1 MKIFTLIV
9 ALFVFAVSFEGKA
22 QQHKQYQQ
30 GKPIHIAATVGQELQ
45 LMFPEPVK
53 KAVHEQDGRAW
64 VHSLI
69 SSTLYLTP
77 KKRFSERLLFQGIE
91 SKRMYVADMSA
102 SKTPTENVVK
112 IHLESNRSNNQSEN
126 RKNQYQKTVV
136 TPVDLVQFA
145 AQNLYAPDES
155 LIEGVPGVR
164 AVKIESDTLDRTFY
178 RGGDYQAKPYG
189 SWSASGVYVTAVE
202 MQNIRSV
209 PLEWSVCN
217 VRGRFISVAP
227 HSGTATPIL
236 APDEAMMFYFVSDE
250 PFLIAADRQGV
261 SCQP

>member
-1 MKIFTLIV
+1 MKIFTLII
-9 ALFVFAVSFEGKA
+9 ALLAFTFAFEGEA

-30 GKPIHIAATVGQELQ
+30 GEPIHIAATVGQELQ

-77 KKRFSERLLFQGIE
+77 KQRFSERLLFQGIE

-102 SKTPTENVVK
+102 SQTPTESVVK
-112 IHLESNRSNNQSEN
+112 IHIESVRSSNHGKKRTNQH
-126 RKNQYQKTVV
+126 KKAVV

-145 AQNLYAPDES
+145 AQTLYAPDES
-155 LIEGVPGVR
+155 LVEGVPGVR
-164 AVKIESDTLDRTFY
+164 AVKIESKTLDRTFY

-189 SWSASGVYVTAVE
+189 SWSSSGVYVTAVE
-202 MQNIRSV
+202 MQNVRSA

-217 VRGRFISVAP
+217 VRGRYLSVAP
-227 HSGTATPIL
+227 HAGTETPIL
-236 APDEAMMFYFVSDE
+236 NPDEAMMFYFVSDE
-250 PFLIAADRQGV
+250 PFLIAAERQGV